1 MSWKT
6 IKTSIQKDL
15 LSRNLKNPNIRLNA
29 LERIEELLKTNYP
42 KLIENPTIEFK
53 LIEKSE
59 LKEKLSVFKKSGE
72 ISSSESSIINEIYY
86 RI

>member
-1 MSWKT
+1 M
-6 IKTSIQKDL
+6 KD
-15 LSRNLKNPNIRLNA
+15 PNIRLNA
-29 LERIEELLKTNYP
+29 LERIEELLKNNYP

-53 LIEKSE
+53 LIDKSE
-59 LKEKLSVFKKSGE
+59 LKEKLSDFKKSGK